1 MHSMAKDKYNFI
13 RADQLRK
20 QEEGL
25 SLMDDD
31 NLPILPQWND
41 ELTLPPSFEADQESV
56 QDDKRLKEY
65 SIKDDLPVNDVKEN
79 DE

>member
-31 NLPILPQWND
+31 NLPILPQV
-41 ELTLPPSFEADQESV
+41 E
-56 QDDKRLKEY
+56 
-65 SIKDDLPVNDVKEN
+65 
-79 DE
+79 